1 MACRFEITLSA
12 EDAAHV
18 RASSEALD
26 VAERIE
32 ATLSHFREGSDL
44 TILNRYGAA
53 GPVSVPPEILALLAL
68 CWRIHQDTGGAFDVT
83 TTPLSRIWGFLE
95 RRGRVP
101 DPEALARTRTRV
113 GMDKVLVDEAHGR
126 VRLAAPGVEVSFGAI
141 GKGWA
146 LDRMAESL
154 RARGVVRALLSAGGS
169 SFAAM
174 GGHRGEF
181 VVDVCAN
188 RREPCARVHL
198 SEAALGVSTAGEQFF
213 ESEGRRYGHV
223 LDPRTGCPATGT
235 RVAAVVTR
243 HAAEADALATALFVG
258 GMPLA
263 KVYCEAHPGVA
274 ALVVPDDGSAARA
287 FGHGAADVFELR

>member
-26 VAERIE
+26 LAERIE
-32 ATLSHFREGSDL
+32 AALSHFREASDL
-44 TILNRYGAA
+44 TILNRCAAA
-53 GPVSVPPEILALLAL
+53 GPVSVSLEILELLAL
-68 CWRIHQDTGGAFDVT
+68 CRQIHQDTSGTFDVT

-101 DPEALARTRTRV
+101 DPEELARTRTHV
-113 GMDKVLVDEAHGR
+113 GMDKILVDEAQGR
-126 VRLAAPGVEVSFGAI
+126 VRLAAPGVEVSFGAV

-169 SFAAM
+169 SFLAL
-174 GGHRGEF
+174 GGHYGEF
-181 VVDVCAN
+181 VVDVCAKP
-188 RREPCARVHL
+188 REPCARVRL
-198 SEAALGVSTAGEQFF
+198 AEAALGVSTAAEQFF

-223 LDPRTGCPATGT
+223 LDPRTGYPATGT

-243 HAAEADALATALFVG
+243 NAAEADALATALFVG
-258 GMPLA
+258 GAPLA
-263 KVYCEAHPGVA
+263 EIYCEAHPGVS
-274 ALVVPDDGSAARA
+274 ALIVPDDGSAAQA
-287 FGHGAADVFELR
+287 FGDGAAGAFEVR